1 MATEP
6 SRIIQVLKIAIQM
19 EIDGKGYYLKLS
31 RTSASEPGRELFRTL
46 ANEEDTHRL
55 KFEEIH
61 EAIRH
66 EKGWPKISFDPDRAN
81 KLNTIFD
88 EAVHKIGKPGTAPAT
103 EFDAVSTAM
112 DMENRSFDLYYN
124 QIHKA
129 VDDTER
135 EFYQA
140 LASEERGHYLSL
152 LNYYEYLKDPA
163 AWFVSQEHH
172 SLDGG

>member
-6 SRIIQVLKIAIQM
+6 GRIIQALEIAIQM

-66 EKGWPKISFDPDRAN
+66 EKGWPKISFEPDRAEM
-81 KLNTIFD
+81 LNTMFATAAQEVI
-88 EAVHKIGKPGTAPAT
+88 KYGTAPST

-112 DMENRSFDLYYN
+112 DMENKSFDLYYN
-124 QIHKA
+124 QVHTA
-129 VDDTER
+129 TDDIER

-140 LASEERGHYLSL
+140 LAAEERGHYLSL

-163 AWFVSQEHH
+163 AWFVSHEHH